1 MNKKTYSALFSLIS
15 LLTLSGCN
23 KIADANPVKNENP
36 ASDKIIY
43 REVDKSYL
51 VKADTPQ
58 GISVAY
64 VNPTMDSKHV
74 AGSLVSF
81 ELVIVDETLRV
92 TSVKVDGKA
101 LKKSGE
107 NYAFVMPN
115 HDVTIEVAARSISDV
130 DMSVEDVSSLP
141 TVLSDEEG
149 KDFAKEK
156 AFFADLKSR
165 LEASDAVEN
174 DYFREATLSVHGE
187 SKAFSDLNLP
197 SSTGSYSTSSIKA
210 VNSADSKGIKV
221 STNYTDNNKN
231 HYNYRSERGLQGN
244 FYYTQ
249 TGRDGY
255 YESNTKKYISETHTL
270 TPYTIVDDSVEKVP
284 YRSIKKSEAE
294 YKSAAVG
301 FGGMILNGY
310 FSEGSSAL
318 DYVVSATDD
327 VPEHY
332 ANSVSDMKVT
342 KSADNKS
349 FDCSFTLFSLS
360 SAYAVYKD
368 VLFTFDGNGLI
379 RKAKYTNRTYAA
391 RDYDKTGE
399 KLNDDAKMTSETYFD
414 LSLTAGYKYED
425 GLTDLKA
432 FAMED
437 YDLGITMIL
446 DGKDL
451 DFSEKYSFSHKVY
464 DGAELSSFFFQN
476 NHLENGK
483 PGVLKPTYIGTD
495 AGEEDYIRKDGDKLY
510 VDKVGT
516 FHLNFDNGF
525 GLKKKFEIT
534 SVTPNVSMMTSTLT
548 DAEGNSVEEGRVGT
562 DLTLNV
568 KVLPS
573 KSNQAVTVTA
583 TGNDAAGTTFVKNAD
598 GSYKV
603 SFAKEG
609 IAEFEIVSDENPEVK
624 KTVKI
629 TVYGTLDLNALKAN
643 LADKTFVAELSYS
656 NYNYQAYLNFN
667 PDATGLSGIAQ
678 IRLVFDYTKYSGDVV
693 HNVSTLYTFKW
704 TLDATSF
711 NFTLALDD
719 SEGASKRMTL
729 IETYGDYYFDM
740 KSFSMKSSGF
750 GSMVMNRY
758 YYESSTSGSD
768 VHGDGSFQ
776 DKVDLSALK

>member
-1 MNKKTYSALFSLIS
+1 MNMKKYSALFSLIS
-15 LLTLSGCN
+15 LLSLSGCN
-23 KIADANPVKNENP
+23 KIADSNPVKNENP
-36 ASDKIIY
+36 GSDKIIY

-51 VKADTPQ
+51 VKAEAPQ

-92 TSVKVDGKA
+92 TAVKADGKV
-101 LKKSGE
+101 LKKNGSG
-107 NYAFVMPN
+107 YSFVMPN
-115 HDVTIEVAARSISDV
+115 HDVTIEVSARSISDV

-149 KDFAKEK
+149 KDYLKEK

-174 DYFREATLSVHGE
+174 DYLREATLSVHGE
-187 SKAFSDLNLP
+187 SRAFSDLNLP
-197 SSTGSYSTSSIKA
+197 SSTGSYSTSSIRA
-210 VNSADSKGIKV
+210 VNALDSKGIKV
-221 STNYTDNNKN
+221 STSYTDNNRN

-294 YKSAAVG
+294 YKAAAVG
-301 FGGMILNGY
+301 FGGMILSGY
-310 FSEGSSAL
+310 FGEGSSAL
-318 DYVVSATDD
+318 DYVVSATED
-327 VPEHY
+327 VAEHY
-332 ANSVSDMKVT
+332 ANSVSDMKVV
-342 KSADNKS
+342 KNSDNKS

-379 RKAKYTNRTYAA
+379 RRAKYTNRTYAA
-391 RDYDKTGE
+391 RDYDKTAE
-399 KLNDDAKMTSETYFD
+399 KLNDDAAVTSETYFD

-432 FAMED
+432 FSMED
-437 YDLGITMIL
+437 YDLGITMVM

-464 DGAELSSFFFQN
+464 DGAELSSFFFRN
-476 NHLENGK
+476 NRLESGK

-495 AGEEDYIRKDGDKLY
+495 AGEEDFIRQEDDKIY

-548 DAEGNSVEEGRVGT
+548 DAGGKNVEEGRVGT

-568 KVLPS
+568 KVLPA

-583 TGNDAAGTTFVKNAD
+583 TDNDKAGTTFVKNQD
-598 GSYKV
+598 GTYTV

-609 IAEFEIVSDENPEVK
+609 VAEFEIVSDENSEVK
-624 KTVKI
+624 KTVTI
-629 TVYGTLDLNALKAN
+629 TVYGTLDLNALKDN
-643 LADKTFVAELSYS
+643 LANKTFVALLSYS
-656 NYNYQAYLNFN
+656 SYTYQAYLNFN
-667 PDATGLSGIAQ
+667 PDTTGLAGIAQ
-678 IRLVFDYTKYSGDVV
+678 IRLVFDYTKYSGDVI
-693 HNVSTLYTFKW
+693 HNLSTVLTFKW
-704 TLDATSF
+704 TLDANSF
-711 NFTLALDD
+711 GFTLTPDD

-729 IETYGDYYFDM
+729 IEAYGDYYYDM

-758 YYESSTSGSD
+758 YSESSTSGSD
-768 VHGDGSFQ
+768 VSGSGSFQ